1 MSSPE
6 TATSTSQ
13 QEPGASSASA
23 TMTALER
30 EEARKRQRRQARRR
44 PRRRAPRRLVRR
56 GPFYPLLPIFGFALL
71 ALTLS
76 AGTLALI
83 LRQDLRHV
91 VIDRPWW
98 LLTAALPVLALVLR
112 QALAPRPATLRFSR
126 TLSARRLRPGLAAYL
141 AWLPDGLRLAA
152 AVLLAVAL
160 ARPQSS
166 RFTDRIEHEGIDIA
180 VAIDLSKSM
189 ELRDMYPNR
198 LEAAKAVIDE
208 FITRRPHDRI
218 GLVAFGSYASSVAP
232 LTIDHGVL
240 RGLLEKLQLGSID
253 GSRTAIGA
261 GLGVALNRL
270 DESEASSK
278 VVVLVT
284 DGKHNAGGI
293 NPDTAAEEA
302 AERGVIVYTVLIGDH
317 RMGSDRVDPAQLER
331 ISSIT
336 GGYAYKAKDPDSL
349 RTTFQD
355 LLDKLEKSTVAGEQV
370 RAELFHLFLWPA
382 FLLLLLDVLLRN
394 TRLRRFP

>member
-1 MSSPE
+1 
-6 TATSTSQ
+6 
-13 QEPGASSASA
+13 
-23 TMTALER
+23 
-30 EEARKRQRRQARRR
+30 
-44 PRRRAPRRLVRR
+44 
-56 GPFYPLLPIFGFALL
+56 
-71 ALTLS
+71 
-76 AGTLALI
+76 
-83 LRQDLRHV
+83 
-91 VIDRPWW
+91 
-98 LLTAALPVLALVLR
+98 
-112 QALAPRPATLRFSR
+112 
-126 TLSARRLRPGLAAYL
+126 
-141 AWLPDGLRLAA
+141 
-152 AVLLAVAL
+152 
-160 ARPQSS
+160 
-166 RFTDRIEHEGIDIA
+166 
-180 VAIDLSKSM
+180 
-189 ELRDMYPNR
+189 
-198 LEAAKAVIDE
+198 

-278 VVVLVT
+278 IVVLVT

-331 ISSIT
+331 IASIT
-336 GGYAYKAKDPDSL
+336 GGYAYTAKDPDAL

-355 LLDKLEKSTVAGEQV
+355 LLDKLERSTVAGEQV

-382 FLLLLLDVLLRN
+382 FLLLLLDVLLRS